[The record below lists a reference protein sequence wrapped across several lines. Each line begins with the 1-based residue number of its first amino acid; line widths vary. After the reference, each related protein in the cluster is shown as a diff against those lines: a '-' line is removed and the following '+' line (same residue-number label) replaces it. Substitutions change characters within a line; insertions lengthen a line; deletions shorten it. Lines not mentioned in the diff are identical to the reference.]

1 MGRNVALGADIEAPD
16 IVHTLMTL
24 DGGCSKVK
32 GNWICCVAMLVKMVC
47 SLGYLSAKNINVC
60 VSVCACQNI
69 LLCLCSSCSLI
80 SVSRRQQCILYY
92 FSTFPLLLC
101 AHTGA
106 PHPFV
111 SISNLWT
118 HTSLRHFHSSRPTV
132 FLLDDT
138 VAPANRLQRQ
148 DISDISRNLTFMG
161 LVFSLSPILHGT
173 HSAFSILASSR
184 TPVRKSSRFWLSCCW
199 IFKERKK
206 KRETSIL
213 FGADQFSPQGE
224 LQEKHA
230 FPIVLGLHIAWGG
243 HLCLPPLS
251 APVALKNCQVTT
263 KVGTQLEQVLSVF
276 FVFCF
281 FRERD
286 VSASF
291 DS

>member
-32 GNWICCVAMLVKMVC
+32 GNWICCVAMLVKTVC

-206 KRETSIL
+206 KGR
-213 FGADQFSPQGE
+213 PQS
-224 LQEKHA
+224 
-230 FPIVLGLHIAWGG
+230 FLGLTNSALRGNCRRSMHFQLYLDCTLPEADTYV
-243 HLCLPPLS
+243 CLRS
-251 APVALKNCQVTT
+251 
-263 KVGTQLEQVLSVF
+263 QLQ
-276 FVFCF
+276 
-281 FRERD
+281 
-286 VSASF
+286 
-291 DS
+291 